1 MRKLL
6 SNKYINLIFRLI
18 LGYVFIYAS
27 IDKIQNPAAF
37 SDTIDNFHISPISI
51 NNFLALFI
59 PWLELIIGIC
69 LITGIFI
76 SGASIISI
84 GLFLLFIFVLSQ
96 AVIRGI
102 DTDCGCFKVTEEIQN
117 LDYKAKLI
125 KRIIEDI
132 LLLSMTFVVY
142 RNIHN
147 FRGLKSK
154 K

>member
-1 MRKLL
+1 MRKIL

-27 IDKIQNPAAF
+27 IDKIQNPAEF

-51 NNFLALFI
+51 NNLLALFI
-59 PWLELIIGIC
+59 PWIELVIGIC

-102 DTDCGCFKVTEEIQN
+102 DTNCGCFKVTEEIQK
-117 LDYKAKLI
+117 LDFKAELI
-125 KRIIEDI
+125 KRIFEDI

-142 RNIHN
+142 LNIHN
-147 FRGLKSK
+147 LRGLKSRK
-154 K
+154 

>member
-37 SDTIDNFHISPISI
+37 SDAIDNFHISPISI
-51 NNFLALFI
+51 NNLLALFI

-142 RNIHN
+142 QNFHN
-147 FRGLKSK
+147 LRGLKSK

>member
-1 MRKLL
+1 MRKIL

-27 IDKIQNPAAF
+27 IDKIQNPAEF

-51 NNFLALFI
+51 NNLLALFI
-59 PWLELIIGIC
+59 PWIELVIGIC

-102 DTDCGCFKVTEEIQN
+102 DTNCGCFKVTEEIQN
-117 LDYKAKLI
+117 LDFKAELI
-125 KRIIEDI
+125 KRIFEDI

-142 RNIHN
+142 LNIHN
-147 FRGLKSK
+147 LRGLKSRK
-154 K
+154 